1 MSEEKDQQNLYQ
13 NQTSWNWWSDL
24 IKEDW
29 WLLNWNATSE
39 EWKENSKKRFDL
51 LWSTYEDSIRN
62 GNLDWNKNDKNLPK
76 TYPWKKWR
84 NAWAIVLIV
93 DLVLSMLW
101 LFSFILELISTILM
115 VIFLILWI
123 KTIRTP
129 ENQEIIKENNIWK
142 RLKWVI
148 WIYAAL
154 TAIYFFFDVATA
166 VYMYNSIKEGK
177 NFDDRVKVEYSNLY
191 DNEKFRDDVYW
202 VEFDKIWNNAFWCDC
217 YWDNATESIWLID
230 QLTSRKKVKQIYTVL
245 KATVQKNIENWEWT
259 Y

>member
-62 GNLDWNKNDKNLPK
+62 SNLDWNKNDKNLPK

-129 ENQEIIKENNIWK
+129 ENQEIIKDNSYIDLCLIANN
-142 RLKWVI
+142 
-148 WIYAAL
+148 
-154 TAIYFFFDVATA
+154 
-166 VYMYNSIKEGK
+166 
-177 NFDDRVKVEYSNLY
+177 KVTYPNYLQNNQLIQNLLQTNQY
-191 DNEKFRDDVYW
+191 QYYYLDLHY
-202 VEFDKIWNNAFWCDC
+202 
-217 YWDNATESIWLID
+217 L
-230 QLTSRKKVKQIYTVL
+230 
-245 KATVQKNIENWEWT
+245 
-259 Y
+259 